1 MGGSENLL
9 SYSKERREWV
19 IRQMMPPLNRT
30 VPELVEATG
39 ITDVTLYTWRK
50 QARAAG
56 VVVPG
61 DGKQPDQWSSQEKF
75 RVVLESAGLNEAEL
89 AEYCRRK
96 GLYVEQIKAWR
107 AACEQANSPT
117 QTTRPRRERETDK
130 ATKKQIKQLEREL
143 RRKEAALAE
152 TAALLV
158 LRKKAEAL
166 WGKDEDA

>member
-1 MGGSENLL
+1 
-9 SYSKERREWV
+9 
-19 IRQMMPPLNRT
+19 MPPLNRS

-56 VVVPG
+56 AVMPG
-61 DGKQPDQWSSQEKF
+61 DGKPSDRWSSQDKF
-75 RVVLESAGLNEAEL
+75 RVVLETASLNETEL

-96 GLYVEQIKAWR
+96 GLYVEQINAWR
-107 AACEQANSPT
+107 ESCEQANSPASPAK
-117 QTTRPRRERETDK
+117 TRLEREKEK
-130 ATKKQIKQLEREL
+130 AINKRIKQLEREL
-143 RRKEAALAE
+143 RRKDAALAE

-166 WGKDEDA
+166 WGKDEDE